1 MYNDM
6 ELVEAS
12 ARLSAAA
19 LGYLTLKEV
28 LKAIHMKDFNTCI
41 HNHFFVSSFP
51 FLISP
56 FLLLV

>member
-1 MYNDM
+1 M